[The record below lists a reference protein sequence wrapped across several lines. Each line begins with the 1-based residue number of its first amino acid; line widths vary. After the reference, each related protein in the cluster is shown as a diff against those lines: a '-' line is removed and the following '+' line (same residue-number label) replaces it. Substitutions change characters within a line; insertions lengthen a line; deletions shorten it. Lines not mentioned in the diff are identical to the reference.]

1 MKAVE
6 LLIISVGK
14 EFLVQIV
21 QTVVWYWRNLHI
33 HFLLTLIVCS
43 HMFYLFIQDLFQ
55 VTFVNA
61 KVQSN
66 HVTGK
71 CSRNTKPYLLE
82 GLFSLGLWAMSYWNE
97 PFLHL
102 THKANDSPSIVA
114 MTSDTV
120 VIRCQVSIG

>member
-43 HMFYLFIQDLFQ
+43 HMFYLFIQDAFQ
-55 VTFVNA
+55 VHLLTPKF
-61 KVQSN
+61 KVI
-66 HVTGK
+66 
-71 CSRNTKPYLLE
+71 
-82 GLFSLGLWAMSYWNE
+82 M
-97 PFLHL
+97 
-102 THKANDSPSIVA
+102 
-114 MTSDTV
+114 
-120 VIRCQVSIG
+120 